1 LATKKKG
8 VKNINT
14 FEAWALLEFGLIVTV
29 ALISIW
35 RGFVYVIDLISTQKL
50 VIPEQKSVGTTWQ
63 MRFGEGGAR
72 FVEGVHGAGSWG
84 VARTRAA
91 RVRYQRYHEQ
101 SQRKRIER
109 IRARTARYESATH
122 QSQARLLRNQE
133 ERARTLRRLKRF

>member
-1 LATKKKG
+1 MR
-8 VKNINT
+8 NINT

-72 FVEGVHGAGSWG
+72 LVAGVHGAGSWG
-84 VARTRAA
+84 VAKTRYA
-91 RVRYQRYHEQ
+91 RARYEHYRGELQK
-101 SQRKRIER
+101 KRVER

-122 QSQARLLRNQE
+122 RSQARLLRNQE